1 MKIFKDPIL
10 LILLGMLALS
20 LLAFLTGVL
29 PYPFGMLILSVF
41 IVARILHKM

>member
-1 MKIFKDPIL
+1 MRIFNDPVL
-10 LILLGMLALS
+10 LILLGTLALS
-20 LLAFLTGVL
+20 LLAFLAGVL

>member
-10 LILLGMLALS
+10 LILLGILALS

>member
-10 LILLGMLALS
+10 LILLGILALS

-29 PYPFGMLILSVF
+29 PYPFGLLILSVF